1 MESKSFGSFK
11 LKITTTTIAVLCSI
25 CGGNNVRAQVV
36 SDRTTNTQVQVNN
49 DISQIT
55 GGIQAG
61 NNLFHSFQEFS
72 LETNAVANFEH
83 GLDISNIFSR
93 VTGGNISQINGSI
106 QTQGNANLF
115 LLNPAGII
123 FGANAQL
130 NVGGSFIASTADRVI
145 FADGIEFSAVTPEA
159 QPILTIATPIGLQ
172 YGTGTSGEIA
182 VLPNANRE
190 ANDPSV
196 GLSIRSGNTLALLGG
211 DVSLAR
217 NSLNGIGSNIEIGS
231 IKAGRVN
238 LQPVDRGWQ
247 FDYAPTQE
255 LGQIELSN
263 RALIN
268 SSGEVNLRGKTINFS
283 TSSGIRNFTDF
294 NGTGGAIGLEARES
308 INLDSS
314 FLFTQ
319 VGQIRSNLEQAIAGM
334 GGDILIK
341 APQIS
346 FTNGTVISAGTLS
359 TGAGG
364 NITLEALETIE
375 LSSALGSNPSIISTS
390 TQGSGDGGKIEVN
403 TGRLFIYDGSQIQ
416 AIAGEGA
423 GGEIIVNASESIA
436 ISGTGILRSQD
447 SPGSFTETVLAS
459 GFVASSG
466 IAGLPLAERPQG
478 ESGSLVINTPELI
491 IEDSATVSVSN
502 YGLANAGNIEIN
514 ALNLNLNTRGEITAN
529 TASGKGGSIT
539 ITAEDSI
546 ILNNARAISTTAEQS
561 GDGGNIFV
569 EADNLVL
576 LESDSISANAQQ
588 GSGGNI
594 NINTQGLFTDPDSSI
609 TASSEIETKAGTI
622 KIDTLD
628 INSRLQ
634 MDYKEYSPLVA
645 EDYIYTGCGAG
656 EDYAKNSFRNI
667 GRGGIPS
674 NPIEDTI
681 SLNTVGDLGKAGS
694 KSKSVKSSNNISQ
707 HSGASYQSISEANA
721 WKINDRGNV
730 ELIAQKPTAL
740 VKLSACQL

>member
-1 MESKSFGSFK
+1 MESKSFGSYK
-11 LKITTTTIAVLCSI
+11 LKITTTTIAVLGSI

-93 VTGGNISQINGSI
+93 VTGGNISEINGSI

-130 NVGGSFIASTADRVI
+130 NVGGSFIATTADRVV
-145 FADGIEFSAVTPEA
+145 FADGSEFSAVTPEA
-159 QPILTIATPIGLQ
+159 EPILTISTPIGLQ
-172 YGTGTSGEIA
+172 YGASASGEIA

-190 ANDPSV
+190 ANDPTV
-196 GLSIRSGNTLALLGG
+196 GLSIRSGNTLAFLGG

-283 TSSGIRNFTDF
+283 TSSGIRNFTDI
-294 NGTGGAIGLEARES
+294 NGTGGTIGLEASES

-319 VGQIRSNLEQAIAGM
+319 VGQIRSNLEQAIAGT

-341 APQIS
+341 TPQIS

-359 TGAGG
+359 AGAGG
-364 NITLEALETIE
+364 NITLEALETVE

-491 IEDSATVSVSN
+491 IEESATVSVSN

-514 ALNLNLNTRGEITAN
+514 ALNLNLDTRGEITAN
-529 TASGKGGSIT
+529 TASGKGGSIK

-546 ILNNARAISTTAEQS
+546 ILNNQSAISTTAEQN
-561 GDGGNIFV
+561 GNGGNIFV

-609 TASSEIETKAGTI
+609 TASSEIDTKAGTI

-634 MDYKEYSPLVA
+634 MGYKEYSPLVA
-645 EDYIYTGCGAG
+645 EDYVYRGCGAG

-674 NPIEDTI
+674 NPIEETI
-681 SLNTVGDLGKAGS
+681 SLNTVGDLGKASS
-694 KSKSVKSSNNISQ
+694 KPKSVKSSNNISQ

-721 WKINDRGNV
+721 WKINARGNV

-740 VKLSACQL
+740 VKSSVCQL